1 MAARKKA
8 ASAGTRSGRVS
19 KRARGKLAPG
29 GEARGLDAAQVAIAL
44 ESPEIADL
52 AALVRAAGGA
62 PVGAYH
68 EPLGGGA
75 LMLVSLPIQ
84 AVHRT
89 PLHRDLPPT
98 HPYQTSP
105 KSDE

>member
-19 KRARGKLAPG
+19 KRTRGKLAPG

-52 AALVRAAGGA
+52 AAIANAEYGLATPGRSSSVPATAAHIPA
-62 PVGAYH
+62 
-68 EPLGGGA
+68 
-75 LMLVSLPIQ
+75 VS
-84 AVHRT
+84 T
-89 PLHRDLPPT
+89 
-98 HPYQTSP
+98 
-105 KSDE
+105 

>member
-19 KRARGKLAPG
+19 KRTRGKLAPG

-52 AALVRAAGGA
+52 AALVRRSGA
-62 PVGAYH
+62 EVGLAVDPDVDRLAIVDETVALTGRGAIDIPDSPQNLDFVARSPAY
-68 EPLGGGA
+68 
-75 LMLVSLPIQ
+75 
-84 AVHRT
+84 
-89 PLHRDLPPT
+89 
-98 HPYQTSP
+98 
-105 KSDE
+105 